1 MLAIK
6 IWNYLKGYVIIRIKG
21 LTLERLLNLALSKDI
36 YLWNV
41 NRINSTTI
49 EATVSLEGLDALE
62 EIVNK
67 SGCKVELIKRV
78 GLPYILDRLKHRK
91 MFAFGLVIF
100 ASLMIFLSSL
110 LWQIEIIGAEQ
121 IPKDQI
127 IELLKENQI
136 KAGRLKYQID
146 TNEVE
151 GILLKNY
158 DYLSFLDVQIRG
170 VKLTVELKELDIDPE
185 RVDTSYPCNIIAKK
199 KGVITRIVAKN
210 GKAVVEKGKIVE
222 ENELLISGVMDSE
235 TSGNTYLVHAEGEV
249 LAQTRYSHIVEV
261 PIVKLDKVET
271 GRVYKQHGIKINEKG
286 IRFLSGEIP
295 YENYIEEI
303 EEKDIMNLKRLNIDL
318 PFKIVNYIYREVD
331 VKEIKQ
337 DIEFLKNST
346 KIEATKEI
354 NKQLS
359 DSTEII
365 SRNAIYTIDENVLR
379 TKVTIETI
387 EDIGKKQIIS
397 N

>member
-41 NRINSTTI
+41 NRINTTTI

-62 EIVNK
+62 EIINK
-67 SGCKVELIKRV
+67 SGCRVEISQRV

-91 MFAFGLVIF
+91 MFVFGIAVFISLILV
-100 ASLMIFLSSL
+100 LSNIV
-110 LWQIEIIGAEQ
+110 WQIEITGAEQ
-121 IPKDQI
+121 TPTEEI
-127 IELLKENQI
+127 IQLLKENEI
-136 KAGRLKYQID
+136 KVGRFKSQID
-146 TNEVE
+146 IDEVE
-151 GILLKNY
+151 GIILKEY
-158 DYLSFLDVQIRG
+158 DYLSFLDIQISG
-170 VKLTVELKELDIDPE
+170 VKMVIDLKELDIEPE
-185 RVDTSYPCNIIAKK
+185 RVDTSYPCNIIARK
-199 KGVITRIVAKN
+199 KGVIVRIIAKN
-210 GKAVVEKGKIVE
+210 GEAVVERGQIVE

-235 TSGNTYLVHAEGEV
+235 TSEDTYLVHSEGEV
-249 LAQTRYSHIVEV
+249 RAQVRYSHIIEV

-271 GRVYKQHGIKINEKG
+271 GRVYKQRGLSINEKG

-295 YENYIEEI
+295 YENYVEEVV
-303 EEKDIMNLKRLNIDL
+303 EKDIINLNWLDIDL

-331 VKEIKQ
+331 VQEIKQ
-337 DIEFLKNST
+337 DIDFLKNST
-346 KIEATKEI
+346 QLEATKEI
-354 NKQLS
+354 NKELS
-359 DSTEII
+359 DTSEII
-365 SRNAIYTIDENVLR
+365 SRNAIYTIDGNVLR

-387 EDIGKKQIIS
+387 EDIGKKQIIQ